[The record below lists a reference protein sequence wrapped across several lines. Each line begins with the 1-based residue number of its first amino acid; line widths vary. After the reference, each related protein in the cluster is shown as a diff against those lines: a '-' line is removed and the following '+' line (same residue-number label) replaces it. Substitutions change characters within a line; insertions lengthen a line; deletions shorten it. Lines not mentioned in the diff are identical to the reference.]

1 MNQIIKPFLLL
12 THCFLALNCVKV
24 EKCGLWNQIS
34 KCFRV
39 SGNNTHCYETKPN
52 GTYCCTDTLIF
63 NDFFT
68 DDNSEINF
76 EKCVSYSENE
86 HNIFLLKLFVL
97 SIGLLICIFISMI
110 ICYCHTHNFAC
121 GKQQD
126 GLVVLAV
133 KDTQMSSKLSVP
145 GPSAKSSRSPSV
157 VSIICVNV
165 MDTSFNLET
174 PSGAIA
180 TTRRPSLRSNSSF
193 NQKDSTPIGRFSPI
207 FLK

>member
-12 THCFLALNCVKV
+12 TYCFLALNCIKV

-52 GTYCCTDTLIF
+52 GTYCCSDTLIF
-63 NDFFT
+63 ND
-68 DDNSEINF
+68 SEINF
-76 EKCVSYSENE
+76 ENCVSYSDNE
-86 HNIFLLKLFVL
+86 HNIFLLKVFVL

-110 ICYCHTHNFAC
+110 IFYCHTHNFAC
-121 GKQQD
+121 GKKD

>member
-1 MNQIIKPFLLL
+1 MHSSEYYGAEI
-12 THCFLALNCVKV
+12 CFAPRFV
-24 EKCGLWNQIS
+24 
-34 KCFRV
+34 
-39 SGNNTHCYETKPN
+39 
-52 GTYCCTDTLIF
+52 

-68 DDNSEINF
+68 DDTSEINF

-97 SIGLLICIFISMI
+97 SIGLLICIFITMI

-174 PSGAIA
+174 PSGVIA
-180 TTRRPSLRSNSSF
+180 TTRRPSLHSNSSF
-193 NQKDSTPIGRFSPI
+193 NQRDSTPIGRLSPI